1 MKIVK
6 EVKNGTTFT
15 RFVEHN
21 KNMFRLIYDNRN
33 GVPLGFDSRFQAQI
47 KTSDSLWNTIA
58 GKNDLGF
65 NPISYVSS
73 QEQRERDANTF
84 FKLMQEHIELIY

>member
-21 KNMFRLIYDNRN
+21 TLIFRLIYDNRN
-33 GVPLGFDSRFQAQI
+33 GVPLGFDSRFQTQI
-47 KTSDSLWNTIA
+47 KTSENLWHTIA
-58 GKNDLGF
+58 GKTDVGF
-65 NPISYVSS
+65 TPISYVCSL
-73 QEQRERDANTF
+73 EQRERDANAF
-84 FKLMQEHIELIY
+84 FKLLQEHIELIY

>member
-21 KNMFRLIYDNRN
+21 TLMFRLIYDNRN

-47 KTSDSLWNTIA
+47 KTSENLWQSIA
-58 GKNDLGF
+58 GKTDVGF
-65 NPISYVSS
+65 TPISYVCSL
-73 QEQRERDANTF
+73 EQRERDANAF
-84 FKLMQEHIELIY
+84 FKLLQEHIELIY